1 MIKSNIV
8 DISLFPKD
16 SIAVVYEDK
25 ESKKRDVRFFKERVT
40 QEEIDELQIWRPRPD
55 DVTISVDIENELLQ
69 RLEEW
74 AQKRNI
80 DVEQI
85 LRGFLFYFVKYDTKS
100 I

>member
-74 AQKRNI
+74 AQK
-80 DVEQI
+80 
-85 LRGFLFYFVKYDTKS
+85 
-100 I
+100 

>member
-40 QEEIDELQIWRPRPD
+40 QEEIDAFQ
-55 DVTISVDIENELLQ
+55 SVINTHLHSL
-69 RLEEW
+69 
-74 AQKRNI
+74 
-80 DVEQI
+80 
-85 LRGFLFYFVKYDTKS
+85 GYDK
-100 I
+100 

>member
-8 DISLFPKD
+8 GISLFPKD

-55 DVTISVDIENELLQ
+55 DVTTVSYTHLD
-69 RLEEW
+69 
-74 AQKRNI
+74 
-80 DVEQI
+80 
-85 LRGFLFYFVKYDTKS
+85 
-100 I
+100 